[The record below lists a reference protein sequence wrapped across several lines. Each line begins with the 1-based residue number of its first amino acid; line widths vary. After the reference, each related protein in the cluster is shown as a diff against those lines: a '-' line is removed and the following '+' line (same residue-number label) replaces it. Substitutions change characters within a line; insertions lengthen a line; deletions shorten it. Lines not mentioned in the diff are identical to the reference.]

1 MRLPLLCL
9 ASAEAVKTPN
19 KLAVAALSL
28 ALLVGG
34 AGVASAAVPRFG
46 VPMKQ
51 RVGNTP
57 VRVVA
62 GDLNGDR
69 KADLATADL
78 ASATLSV
85 LLGRGDGSFGERT
98 TYRTPRY
105 PAGITV
111 GDVDGDGDRDLIVAS
126 IDRTGSISVFSN
138 RGAGR
143 FARLG
148 TYSSGRK
155 AFGVAAADVNRDGN
169 VDLLTAN
176 DSREEF
182 AVLLG
187 TGAGRFTVAHRY
199 TGSGA
204 SGVAVGDLNGDG
216 NLDVAHATTYHTD
229 SVAVRLG
236 VGDGTFG
243 PATAYRSGSDTYAV
257 ALADLN
263 HDDTLDAVVAN
274 YGNSGASVLLGAG
287 DGTLGASTRYG
298 MGLPSDMTGLGFVD
312 AVVVADFDRD
322 GHADI
327 VTPGFGNASVRRGRG
342 DGTLFPRQR
351 IDLGDAQG
359 AMGGAAV
366 ADFNRDGWPDLA
378 LTESCDYVEF
388 PGCDANAQAL
398 VLLNRTRWRAR
409 R

>member
-1 MRLPLLCL
+1 
-9 ASAEAVKTPN
+9 
-19 KLAVAALSL
+19 
-28 ALLVGG
+28 VGG
-34 AGVASAAVPRFG
+34 AGVASGAVPRFG
-46 VPMKQ
+46 APMKQ

-57 VRVVA
+57 VGLVA

-69 KADLATADL
+69 KADLATVDL
-78 ASATLSV
+78 TSATLSV
-85 LLGRGDGSFGERT
+85 LLGTGDGSFGERI

-111 GDVDGDGDRDLIVAS
+111 GDIDGDEDRDLIVAS
-126 IDRTGSISVFSN
+126 IDKAGSISVFSN

-143 FARLG
+143 FERLG
-148 TYSSGRK
+148 TYSSGTK
-155 AFGVAAADVNRDGN
+155 AFAVAAADVNRDGN

-199 TGSGA
+199 TGSGT
-204 SGVAVGDLNGDG
+204 SDVAVGDLNGDG
-216 NLDVAHATTYHTD
+216 NLDVAHGTTYHTN

-263 HDDTLDAVVAN
+263 HDDKLDAAVAN
-274 YGNSGASVLLGAG
+274 YGNSGVSVLLGPG
-287 DGTLGASTRYG
+287 DGTLGARTQYG
-298 MGLPSDMTGLGFVD
+298 MGLPSDMTELGFID

-327 VTPGFGNASVRRGRG
+327 ATPGFGKASVRRGRG
-342 DGTLFPRQR
+342 DGTLLRRHR
-351 IDLGDAQG
+351 IDLGDAKG

-366 ADFNRDGWPDLA
+366 ADFDRDGWPDLA

-388 PGCDANAQAL
+388 PGCDAKAQAL
-398 VLLNRTRWRAR
+398 VFLNRTGRRAR